1 MRYQYKLPFVV
12 LISIFLISACQ
23 NKSMKVERNENIKI
37 VSPFSYSNTGGQCYK
52 ITAENKEYYG
62 RLDKNG
68 HPMQIP
74 ELENKDIKVNLSL
87 LRDSDCK
94 ERGI

>member
-1 MRYQYKLPFVV
+1 
-12 LISIFLISACQ
+12 
-23 NKSMKVERNENIKI
+23 MKVEKNENIKI
-37 VSPFSYSNTGGQCYK
+37 VSPFSDSNTSGQCYK